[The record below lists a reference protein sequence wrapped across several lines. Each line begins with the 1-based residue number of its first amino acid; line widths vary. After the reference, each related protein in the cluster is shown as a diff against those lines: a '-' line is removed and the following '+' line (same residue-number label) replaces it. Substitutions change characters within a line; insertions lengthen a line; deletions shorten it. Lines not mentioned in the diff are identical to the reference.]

1 MRPSLGIFLQ
11 LGATLAFAIM
21 STLVRGVADE
31 VSSGLVV
38 FARSMIGLVPLLVW
52 LGMRGELRGAFAT
65 THIGGHVV
73 RGLVGVSSMWAGF
86 AALAFI
92 PLAEAIAFTY
102 VTPLVTVVLA
112 ALILSERVPAYR
124 WLAVG
129 IGFVGIITMLAPILS
144 MHGLRAEGAAAGVG
158 LALFG
163 AIGAGFAVTQVRRL
177 TQTETTGSIVFYF
190 SIVAA
195 AASLVTVPQWSLPS
209 WQAGLML
216 VGVGISGGIGQI
228 PADRRQS
235 LCPRLRGGAVQ
246 LCHLAVGGGLRCPVL
261 PRMAALA
268 RLLRRGPGG
277 GGRRGGRLARGA
289 GRPSVSNPSVIHP

>member
-11 LGATLAFAIM
+11 LCATLAFAIM

-38 FARSMIGLVPLLVW
+38 FARSMIGLVPLLIW
-52 LGMRGELRGAFAT
+52 LGARKELRGAFVT
-65 THIGGHVV
+65 THFGGHVV

-86 AALAFI
+86 AALAYI

-124 WLAVG
+124 WMAVG
-129 IGFVGIITMLAPILS
+129 IGFVGIITMLTPIFS
-144 MHGLRAEGAAAGVG
+144 MHGMKAEGAALGVG

-209 WQAGLML
+209 WHAALVL
-216 VGVGISGGIGQI
+216 VGVGISGGVGQI
-228 PADRRQS
+228 LLTAANRYAPAS
-235 LCPRLRGGAVQ
+235 VVAPFNYATLLWAVAFGAVFFREWPHW
-246 LCHLAVGGGLRCPVL
+246 LVFCG
-261 PRMAALA
+261 AALVVA
-268 RLLRRGPGG
+268 
-277 GGRRGGRLARGA
+277 AGA
-289 GRPSVSNPSVIHP
+289 GVAWREGRVSHRSRTLP